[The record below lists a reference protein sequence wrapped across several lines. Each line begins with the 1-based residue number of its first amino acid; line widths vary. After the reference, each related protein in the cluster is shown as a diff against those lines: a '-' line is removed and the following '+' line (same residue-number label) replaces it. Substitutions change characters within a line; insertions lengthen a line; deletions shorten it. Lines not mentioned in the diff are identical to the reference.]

1 MQLFKTQNEE
11 KFIQKWY
18 YINVDNYL
26 LEKKNEITR
35 IYNRENTNKRI
46 VAISY
51 PNNYDKNKIYPYVLN
66 FDFNIDGISSDWYQF
81 NNKGTV
87 TNLSYKG
94 MGGIIPYNILSAN
107 YYKYYGKTGLPFL
120 MKFFKDLVN
129 NEVIIIHTSMLSVD
143 TYLYIDCDKK
153 DEPINPNIRTSYY
166 DNLCWYKKDK
176 NNNKNNPDLNY
187 LQNLFDHIYSNDFP
201 VKLNYNNM
209 GLIGYSV
216 SAQAVSRYINEF
228 PFLKTIKGYKFPK
241 INCAVMI
248 AGGSYFCYDDKF
260 ESKHLDQYKD
270 CTSTKEN
277 NVGCCPDNIT
287 EKNYSDGKLKWKNHP
302 PVLLIQQS
310 HDWYADP
317 NASIFY
323 ERIMKNNNVLVKRI
337 SSNSDIHGL
346 SSYKQS
352 DSATQFVLKYL
363 NIHKKENN
371 ILLYIISSSFF
382 LIFLIFLVI
391 TIRYIIYKQNNYL

>member
-18 YINVDNYL
+18 YINVDNYV
-26 LEKKNEITR
+26 LEKKIDITGV
-35 IYNRENTNKRI
+35 YYRENTNKRV

-51 PNNYDKNKIYPYVLN
+51 PNNYNKNKIYSYVLN
-66 FDFNIDGISSDWYQF
+66 FDFNIDGRSSDWFQF
-81 NNKGTV
+81 NKEGKV

-94 MGGIIPYNILSAN
+94 MGGIIPYNVLSAN
-107 YYKYYGKTGLPFL
+107 YYKNYGKTGLPFL

-129 NEVIIIHTSMLSVD
+129 NDVIIIHTSMISED
-143 TYLYIDCDKK
+143 IYLYIDCDKK
-153 DEPINPNIRTSYY
+153 DKPIKPDNTTSYY
-166 DNLCWYKKDK
+166 NNLCWYKKDK

-187 LQNLFDHIYSNDFP
+187 LQNLFDHIYSEDFP

-228 PFLKTIKGYKFPK
+228 PFLKTIKGHKFPK

-260 ESKHLDQYKD
+260 QSTHIKQYKD
-270 CTSTKEN
+270 CTSIKEG
-277 NVGCCPDNIT
+277 NVGCCPNNIT
-287 EKNYSDGKLKWKNHP
+287 EENYSNGKLKWKNHP

-310 HDWYADP
+310 QDWYADP

-323 ERIMKNNNVLVKRI
+323 EKIMKNNYVLVKRI

-352 DSATQFVLKYL
+352 DSATQFILKYL
-363 NIHKKENN
+363 NIHKNKKNN
-371 ILLYIISSSFF
+371 ILLYFILLLS
-382 LIFLIFLVI
+382 LILVII